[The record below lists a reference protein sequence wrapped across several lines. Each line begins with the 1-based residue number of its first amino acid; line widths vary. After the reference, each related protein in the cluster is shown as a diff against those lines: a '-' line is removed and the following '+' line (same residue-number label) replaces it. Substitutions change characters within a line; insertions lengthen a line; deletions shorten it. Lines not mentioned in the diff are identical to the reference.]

1 MDIKT
6 RLLRCCGIDLGGGNK
21 CHDGLRCNNCFD
33 KFEGWREIKRLREAL
48 FKISSR
54 TTVPTKDEAQT
65 LVKIIVNEARA
76 ALKETE

>member
-33 KFEGWREIKRLREAL
+33 KLEGWREIERLREAV
-48 FKISSR
+48 I
-54 TTVPTKDEAQT
+54 E
-65 LVKIIVNEARA
+65 IVYRIGQGDTFGAMDIAAPIAIA